1 MFSSLRFTWVKVMV
15 KMACERLLT
24 SFMPVLATVRL
35 ASPRRIRPSTS
46 PWLWTTCLDKSARS
60 LPLHFFPDLKYQN
73 NIDFL
78 LYFQHRVH
86 FGDVP
91 SLSNPQQ
98 WSVRVS
104 SWEGP
109 ELARCR
115 SPDSCGNKKS
125 DKEEE
130 KKIQTFMILPR
141 FFILYSSQK
150 LLFWE
155 SFIKQLNCIY
165 CTKSE

>member
-1 MFSSLRFTWVKVMV
+1 MFSSLHFTWVKVMV

-46 PWLWTTCLDKSARS
+46 PWLWTTCLDKSAHS

-130 KKIQTFMILPR
+130 KKNPNIYDFTP
-141 FFILYSSQK
+141 FFY
-150 LLFWE
+150 
-155 SFIKQLNCIY
+155 FIF
-165 CTKSE
+165 KSKTIVLRIFH